1 MVNKKDTK
9 DKENSKHFTHDDNKY
24 AIIID
29 NIQLKLG
36 VKDKKD
42 VVNVLKSKL

>member
-1 MVNKKDTK
+1 MVNKKDSKNKANFK
-9 DKENSKHFTHDDNKY
+9 DFNHNDNKY

-42 VVNVLKSKL
+42 VVNVLKSKI

>member
-9 DKENSKHFTHDDNKY
+9 YKENYKHLNHNDNKY